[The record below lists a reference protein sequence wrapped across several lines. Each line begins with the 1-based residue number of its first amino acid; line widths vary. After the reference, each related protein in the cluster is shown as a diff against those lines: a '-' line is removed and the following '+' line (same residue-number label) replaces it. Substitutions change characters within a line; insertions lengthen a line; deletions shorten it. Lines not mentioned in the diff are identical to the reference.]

1 MQKIRIG
8 TRGSILAVKQASIVQ
23 DRLEKHYPDIQAD
36 IIKIKTSGD
45 IIKHCSL
52 AEIGGKGLFLK
63 EIEQALLD
71 NKIDIAVHSLKD
83 MPAFSDQNLIEA
95 GVLKR
100 DDPRDAFISN
110 YYPSL
115 ESLPKNSTIGT
126 CAPRRAAQLR
136 SDLQIKTLRGNV
148 NTRLEHAKNFDG
160 IILAV
165 CGLQRL
171 DMTNRITE
179 YIPTTKMLPA
189 VGQGVICLQC
199 RKNDSNMIKLAD
211 EITHHETKILMRAE
225 RSFLKRVNG
234 DCTTP
239 LAAFATM
246 DTDIIYLQTML
257 SDGNKVHFTE
267 RRGHIKDAKLLG
279 EDAAEE
285 LLSSLKT
292 INN

>member
-1 MQKIRIG
+1 MQRIRIG
-8 TRGSILAVKQASIVQ
+8 TRGSILAVKQANIV
-23 DRLEKHYPDIQAD
+23 REKLEKQSPDIQTE

-83 MPAFSDQNLIEA
+83 MPAFSDHRLIEA
-95 GVLKR
+95 GVLAR
-100 DDPRDAFISN
+100 DDPRDAFISHHH
-110 YYPSL
+110 SRL
-115 ESLPKNSTIGT
+115 ESLPKKATVGT

-136 SDLQIKTLRGNV
+136 PDIEVKTLRGNV
-148 NTRLEHAKNFDG
+148 NTRLKHAKHFDG

-171 DMTNRITE
+171 NMTDKITE
-179 YIPTTKMLPA
+179 YIPTTTMLPA

-199 RKNDSNMIKLAD
+199 RKDDADMIKLVE
-211 EITHHETKILMRAE
+211 EITHNETKILMKAE
-225 RSFLKRVNG
+225 RAFLKKVNG

-246 DTDIIYLQTML
+246 DANKIHLQAML
-257 SDGNKVHFTE
+257 SDGHKVRFTE
-267 RRGHIKDAKLLG
+267 RHGQITDAKLLG

-285 LLSSLKT
+285 LLSLLK
-292 INN
+292 